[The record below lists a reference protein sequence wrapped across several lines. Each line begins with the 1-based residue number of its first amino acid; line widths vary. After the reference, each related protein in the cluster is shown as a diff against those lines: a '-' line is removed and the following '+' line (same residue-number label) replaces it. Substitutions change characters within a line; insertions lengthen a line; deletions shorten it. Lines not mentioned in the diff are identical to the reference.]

1 MALTGAQLLA
11 GVAVNGIGK
20 RDVDPKILDELSNA
34 LNSLV
39 DDVLM
44 PALNTQV
51 QNLAL
56 LGAQLL
62 AGFCKF
68 LKK

>member
-11 GVAVNGIGK
+11 GIAINGIGK
-20 RDVDPKILDELSNA
+20 RDVDPKILDELTDA
-34 LNSLV
+34 ANSLLN
-39 DDVLM
+39 DVLL
-44 PALNTQV
+44 PALTTQV

-62 AGFCKF
+62 AGFCK
-68 LKK
+68 